1 MITRDLLRAIVDGY
15 SLSLNGVHGISHWGR
30 VLENGRRLSV
40 GTHADARVIEL
51 FAVFHDAR
59 RFVDGIDPGHG
70 RRGADLARSLRGR
83 VFDLDDTAFE
93 LLTEACETHT
103 DGLREGDFTVR
114 VCWDADRLDLGRCL
128 IAPDPERLATPAARD
143 PRILAWADERAH
155 DQHVPSL
162 VRDIWRPLLDGD
174 GDGR

>member
-1 MITRDLLRAIVDGY
+1 MTTERA
-15 SLSLNGVHGISHWGR
+15 
-30 VLENGRRLSV
+30 
-40 GTHADARVIEL
+40 ADAADQDRPQPTIALAGTLLGVGL
-51 FAVFHDAR
+51 G